1 METAEYLTKVKKHID
16 EVIRENIKTGT
27 DVSESRYIDIAL
39 QYTKALYANET
50 ERNGTRKKHFWSK
63 KDLSEILALWEGIR
77 PELQKHIPES
87 IMKYRSRKMV
97 SEINAA
103 SAEALISA
111 AMKEAGLKYAFFP
124 QTYRAKV
131 HVKLSQKNKVV
142 LYLNYKKIRD
152 ELPKAIEALKVIIE
166 AMENLGSG
174 SSIQKNTW
182 YDNF

>member
-124 QTYRAKV
+124 QAYRAKV

-142 LYLNYKKIRD
+142 IYLNYKKIRE
-152 ELPKAIEALKVIIE
+152 ELPKAIESLKVLVSTLDS
-166 AMENLGSG
+166 MGTG
-174 SSIQKNTW
+174 TSIQKIMW
-182 YDNF
+182 YENF

>member
-27 DVSESRYIDIAL
+27 DMSESRYIDIAL

-50 ERNGTRKKHFWSK
+50 ERKGTRKKHFWSK
-63 KDLSEILALWEGIR
+63 TDLSEILALWEGIR

-111 AMKEAGLKYAFFP
+111 SMKEAGLKYAFFP

-142 LYLNYKKIRD
+142 IYLNYKKIRE
-152 ELPKAIEALKVIIE
+152 ELPKAIEALKVIVE
-166 AMENLGSG
+166 GMERLGSG
-174 SSIQKNTW
+174 SSIQKIMW
-182 YDNF
+182 YENF

>member
-1 METAEYLTKVKKHID
+1 
-16 EVIRENIKTGT
+16 
-27 DVSESRYIDIAL
+27 
-39 QYTKALYANET
+39 
-50 ERNGTRKKHFWSK
+50 
-63 KDLSEILALWEGIR
+63 
-77 PELQKHIPES
+77 
-87 IMKYRSRKMV
+87 MKYRSRKMV

-131 HVKLSQKNKVV
+131 HVKINQRNKVV

-152 ELPKAIEALKVIIE
+152 ELPKAIEAIKVIIE
-166 AMENLGSG
+166 AMEKLGSG